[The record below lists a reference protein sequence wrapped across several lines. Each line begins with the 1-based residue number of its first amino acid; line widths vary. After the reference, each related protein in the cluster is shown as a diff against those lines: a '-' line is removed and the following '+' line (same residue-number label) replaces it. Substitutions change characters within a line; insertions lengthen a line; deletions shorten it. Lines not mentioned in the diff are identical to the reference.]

1 MNLEQHLASKLSL
14 NIPQVNAVLRLSADG
29 ATIPFIAR
37 YRKDSTGNLD
47 EVAIEK
53 ILRLSADLQEL
64 EKRRSFILKTIEDL
78 GELTDDLRK
87 GIESAMDLPTLEDIY
102 LPFKPKRKT
111 RAEKAR
117 ERGLEG
123 LAKIL
128 MAQNERDPN
137 ARAQNFLSE
146 EVPTVEDALQGA
158 RDIIA
163 EWINENPSI
172 RQQLRQMFG
181 RFAMIH
187 SKVIKSKAD
196 EGVKYQD
203 YFDFSEPLKR
213 CQSHRF
219 LAMMRGEAEG
229 FLRVQIS
236 PDEEQVLE
244 RMEGR
249 LVKGN
254 GGSSDQVI
262 LAIKDAWKRLLQP
275 SLETEFRQETKKQAD
290 EAAIHIFTENLR
302 QLLLAPPLGEKRTL
316 GIDPGF
322 QSGCKL
328 VCLDEHGSLLHNEN
342 IYPHPPKR
350 QWEAAQRKIA
360 TLCEQYRIEAIA
372 IGNGT
377 ASRET
382 EDLVRKV
389 RFRTPVQVFVVSEAG
404 ASVYSASSV
413 AREEFPSYD
422 VTVRGAVSI
431 GRRLMDPLS
440 ELVKIEPKA
449 LGVGQYQHDVDQ
461 NALQA
466 SLDRVVESCVNRVG
480 VNLNTASHHLLTH
493 VSGLGPVLAR
503 NIVEY
508 RGKIGGFEDRSQLKD
523 VPRLGPKAFEQAAGF
538 LRISDGKNPLDN
550 SSVHPESYA
559 IVRSMARDLGV
570 GVEDLIGHPEI
581 VDKIDPSKYSATVG
595 THTLQ
600 DILDELKRPNRDPRK
615 MAKVF
620 QFSDSVRKM
629 EDLKPGLVLPGI
641 VSNITHFG
649 AFVDI
654 GVKQDGLVHIS
665 QLKRGFVQDP
675 LDVVRLHQQVEVKVL
690 EVDIPRKRISLSMLL
705 DDQ

>member
-1 MNLEQHLASKLSL
+1 MNLEQHLASELSL
-14 NIPQVNAVLRLSADG
+14 NISQVNAVLRLSADG

-117 ERGLEG
+117 EKGLEG

-137 ARAQNFLSE
+137 ARAQNFLSD

-203 YFDFSEPLKR
+203 YFDFLETLKR

-229 FLRVQIS
+229 FLRVHIS

-244 RMEGR
+244 GMEGR

-275 SLETEFRQETKKQAD
+275 SLETEFRQETKKRAD

-328 VCLDEHGSLLHNEN
+328 
-342 IYPHPPKR
+342 
-350 QWEAAQRKIA
+350 
-360 TLCEQYRIEAIA
+360 
-372 IGNGT
+372 
-377 ASRET
+377 
-382 EDLVRKV
+382 
-389 RFRTPVQVFVVSEAG
+389 
-404 ASVYSASSV
+404 
-413 AREEFPSYD
+413 
-422 VTVRGAVSI
+422 
-431 GRRLMDPLS
+431 
-440 ELVKIEPKA
+440 
-449 LGVGQYQHDVDQ
+449 
-461 NALQA
+461 
-466 SLDRVVESCVNRVG
+466 
-480 VNLNTASHHLLTH
+480 
-493 VSGLGPVLAR
+493 
-503 NIVEY
+503 
-508 RGKIGGFEDRSQLKD
+508 
-523 VPRLGPKAFEQAAGF
+523 
-538 LRISDGKNPLDN
+538 
-550 SSVHPESYA
+550 
-559 IVRSMARDLGV
+559 
-570 GVEDLIGHPEI
+570 
-581 VDKIDPSKYSATVG
+581 
-595 THTLQ
+595 
-600 DILDELKRPNRDPRK
+600 
-615 MAKVF
+615 
-620 QFSDSVRKM
+620 
-629 EDLKPGLVLPGI
+629 
-641 VSNITHFG
+641 
-649 AFVDI
+649 
-654 GVKQDGLVHIS
+654 
-665 QLKRGFVQDP
+665 
-675 LDVVRLHQQVEVKVL
+675 
-690 EVDIPRKRISLSMLL
+690 
-705 DDQ
+705 